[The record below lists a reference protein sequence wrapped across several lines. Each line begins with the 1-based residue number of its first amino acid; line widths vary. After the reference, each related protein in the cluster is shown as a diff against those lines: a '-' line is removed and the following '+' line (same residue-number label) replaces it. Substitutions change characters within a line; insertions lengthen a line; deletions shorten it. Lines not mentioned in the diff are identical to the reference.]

1 MENYNRIISSKMLGN
16 IENMI
21 DNIPQPTLFGGKRQ
35 RDFVLP
41 SSTNYSYPAS
51 LSVGHLGSSGI
62 PKTLGTTFWTDFGE
76 TNFLQDKEDDPVEG
90 GAYHIGA
97 TGEVYRSTQLPSK
110 MSKVKG
116 GKMSAKKLFKDAV
129 PIAKDFG
136 MILAKE
142 GIKQGVKEGFKA
154 KQGGKMSAKKLF
166 KDASPIA
173 KDFGMILAKEG
184 IKEGVKEG
192 FKAKQGGRV
201 TKEFFEAEKQLLP
214 KGKKALEE
222 FLKGAGYDSGS
233 SSDEECE
240 DELGYAGSRK
250 SGFIQAMVGKK
261 PSVSKYGA
269 FNLSKIKDPS
279 NDLINRYG
287 RPKKK
292 GGVLLRDVPAE
303 FHSSVYPPALQ
314 SYTAGKGGARPKSAR
329 GAIVSEIMKKHGLS
343 LPEASKY
350 VKQHNLY

>member
-110 MSKVKG
+110 MSKVK
-116 GKMSAKKLFKDAV
+116 
-129 PIAKDFG
+129 
-136 MILAKE
+136 
-142 GIKQGVKEGFKA
+142 
-154 KQGGKMSAKKLF
+154 GGKMSAKKLF

>member
-142 GIKQGVKEGFKA
+142 GIKQ
-154 KQGGKMSAKKLF
+154 
-166 KDASPIA
+166 
-173 KDFGMILAKEG
+173 
-184 IKEGVKEG
+184 GVKEG

>member
-129 PIAKDFG
+129 
-136 MILAKE
+136 
-142 GIKQGVKEGFKA
+142 
-154 KQGGKMSAKKLF
+154 
-166 KDASPIA
+166 PIA